1 MNLTGKRVLLT
12 GGSSGIG
19 FATAQLLVS
28 KGAQVLITGRRADA
42 LAEAA
47 TQLTCQYVVADIGT
61 PEGVKATVEAAKTQ
75 LGGVDVLINN
85 AAIGE
90 FDRLED
96 LTWEA
101 MERVYSINVF
111 GVAILTAAVVPMM
124 KAQGFGSIVNIA
136 STASQ
141 KGFALGSIYSGTKF
155 ALRSMTQC
163 WQDELRKFN
172 IRVCQVNPSEV
183 TTAFNQ
189 ATRLS
194 RPEQANKLRPKEIAY
209 TIAALL
215 EMDDR
220 GFIPEVTVWATNPF
234 S

>member
-1 MNLTGKRVLLT
+1 MNVTGKRVLLT

-28 KGAQVLITGRRADA
+28 KGAEVLITGRRADA
-42 LAEAA
+42 LAAAA
-47 TQLTCQYVVADIGT
+47 TQLNCPYVVADMGT
-61 PEGVKATVEAAKTQ
+61 PEGVTATVEAAKTQ

-101 MERVYSINVF
+101 MERVYAINVF
-111 GVAILTAAVVPMM
+111 GVAMLTAAVVPMM
-124 KAQGFGSIVNIA
+124 KAQGSGTIVNIA

-141 KGFALGSIYSGTKF
+141 KGFAMGSIYSGTKF
-155 ALRSMTQC
+155 ALRSMSQC

-189 ATRLS
+189 ATRVA
-194 RPEQANKLRPKEIAY
+194 RPEQPNKLRSEEIAY
-209 TIAALL
+209 TIAAVL

-220 GFIPEVTVWATNPF
+220 GFIPEVTVWATNPY